1 MTAQKYNGWTNYAT
15 WNIKLW
21 IDNEQGSHEWWVE
34 QAMTALDITPEG
46 YKHLSEATMVLEDV
60 LETHYNEELMEGP
73 LNPGWMMDCLQ
84 HTLAH
89 VNWYEIAECYID
101 DAWEKDSKKE
111 SHNERGG
118 VA

>member
-21 IDNEQGSHEWWVE
+21 IDNEQGTQEWWAE
-34 QAMTALDITPEG
+34 QAMTALDITPAG
-46 YKHLSEATMVLEDV
+46 TKQLSEATMVLEDV
-60 LETHYNEELMEGP
+60 LETHYNEELMEAP
-73 LNPGWMMDCLQ
+73 LNHGWMRDLMQ
-84 HTLAH
+84 HTLAN
-89 VNWYEIAECYID
+89 VNWYEIAECFV
-101 DAWEKDSKKE
+101 DAAMEKDAKRE